1 MLENTSDVQE
11 EYFKGGATYE
21 EYDRKGLRDLN
32 KSWRCINIS
41 SGDGGVL
48 SPSVSGNEGNFWF
61 VQKAL
66 PVPSSSNVLYPFQR
80 LLDWME
86 NILAPGEI

>member
-1 MLENTSDVQE
+1 MFIRIKLRRCS
-11 EYFKGGATYE
+11 YE
-21 EYDRKGLRDLN
+21 GHVGKGLYDLKQN
-32 KSWRCINIS
+32 WRCMDIS
-41 SGDGGVL
+41 DTDGGVL